1 MLILSGGDNISN
13 QADRQWERQSRLL
26 MDLLGDM
33 GLDAT
38 AVQAQDLLLGLD
50 VLQGF
55 GAQEGY
61 ALLCGNLMDGSGKA
75 VFPSYRI
82 FELGGKKLGVLAVT
96 DPRLQHGV
104 QKMPAGLTFADPGPV
119 MEAGVRA
126 LREHEGCAAVV
137 LLYGGRREQ
146 ALEACKTLT
155 GVDLIFFGNSTIS
168 QRVPTET
175 ESGVPV
181 YTAGNRGKDFG
192 EIQLTLKDDGSVAL
206 SPMQIHELD
215 KNYPE
220 QPEVAARVA
229 ALKAELDAEKQRTQ
243 LIEQLARQTS
253 ETEVTEA
260 FLGSET
266 CKRCHEAEYTSFMAT
281 AHAQALASLEHDFQD
296 NNPDCV
302 SCHVTGWQQPGGYGL
317 DAVNRN
323 KLKGVQCEACHGY
336 GTTHARNQP
345 AASEPAAMCLR
356 CHDAANSPEFNYK
369 RYWEKIKH

>member
-55 GAQEGY
+55 GAREGY
-61 ALLCGNLMDGSGKA
+61 ALLCGNLMDGNGKA
-75 VFPSYRI
+75 VFPTYRV
-82 FELGGKKLGVLAVT
+82 FEFGGKKLGVLAVT

-104 QKMPAGLTFADPGPV
+104 QKMPAGFTFADPGPA

-126 LREHEGCAAVV
+126 LREREGCAAVV

-220 QPEVAARVA
+220 EPAVAARVA
-229 ALKAELDAEKQRTQ
+229 ALKAELDAEKQRSQ

-260 FLGSET
+260 YLGSET

-281 AHAQALASLEHDFQD
+281 AHAQALGSLEHDIQD

-302 SCHVTGWQQPGGYGL
+302 GCHVTGWQQPGGYGL

-336 GTTHARNQP
+336 GTTHARNQT
-345 AASEPAAMCLR
+345 ATTKPAAMCLR
-356 CHDAANSPEFNYK
+356 CHDAANSPEFNYQ